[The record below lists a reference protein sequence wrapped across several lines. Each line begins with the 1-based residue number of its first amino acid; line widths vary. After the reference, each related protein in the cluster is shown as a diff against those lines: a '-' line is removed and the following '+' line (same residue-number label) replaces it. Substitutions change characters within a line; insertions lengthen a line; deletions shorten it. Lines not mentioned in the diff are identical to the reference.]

1 MCNPYQPINKRG
13 TVVFKP
19 EKTFLLFYQLLI
31 IVVVSV
37 LIYLYTLGNDFACD
51 DKFTI
56 TNNYLIR
63 SWHKLPT
70 IFTNDYFTS
79 SGELSYRPVVTL
91 SYFIDYFFWHLKP
104 LGYHLTN
111 LLLHSLNSVFL
122 FFPVRL
128 KADYVV
134 PNANSPL
141 ELSFVLS
148 FPSHHFC
155 NCNYLQAVFLFKGLV
170 FRYSMVLCCLDSCLK
185 YYSYRKYNG

>member
-19 EKTFLLFYQLLI
+19 DKTFLFFCQLII
-31 IVVVSV
+31 IVVVSA
-37 LIYLYTLGNDFACD
+37 LIYLYTLGNDFAYD

-63 SWHKLPT
+63 SWHKIPT

-91 SYFIDYFFWHLKP
+91 SYFIDYFFWQLNP

-122 FFPVRL
+122 FFPEIIRIFLCVLRAL
-128 KADYVV
+128 RG
-134 PNANSPL
+134 
-141 ELSFVLS
+141 ELLLIFQNCIFWTTPPRNRSFGCCVAAPGCIYKISCFFNGNHILS
-148 FPSHHFC
+148 IIV
-155 NCNYLQAVFLFKGLV
+155 Q
-170 FRYSMVLCCLDSCLK
+170 
-185 YYSYRKYNG
+185 

>member
-37 LIYLYTLGNDFACD
+37 LIYLYTLGNDFAYD

-91 SYFIDYFFWHLKP
+91 SYFI
-104 LGYHLTN
+104 
-111 LLLHSLNSVFL
+111 
-122 FFPVRL
+122 FPCASKGRL
-128 KADYVV
+128 CRSECKF
-134 PNANSPL
+134 SSRIIL
-141 ELSFVLS
+141 CLVLS
-148 FPSHHFC
+148 FSS
-155 NCNYLQAVFLFKGLV
+155 FL
-170 FRYSMVLCCLDSCLK
+170 
-185 YYSYRKYNG
+185 